1 MLKEEKMKEFVVYN
15 GGTLS
20 YNACDDPSVLKKG
33 QIYEITDIDRGSWQT
48 NFKLK
53 GVRGTF
59 NSVWFDEIKNVE
71 LAFSEESPVEG
82 QRYNLKKVDINE
94 MKVVPVRTSKVQSV
108 QRIYGGYVI
117 KTVNTVYLVKVM
129 TF

>member
-1 MLKEEKMKEFVVYN
+1 MIKEEKMKEFVVYN

-48 NFKLK
+48 NYKLK
-53 GVRGTF
+53 GVDGWF

-71 LAFSEESPVEG
+71 LAFSKESPVEG

-94 MKVVPVRTSKVQSV
+94 MKVVPVRTSTVQRV

-117 KTVNTVYLVKVM
+117 KTVNTVYLVK
-129 TF
+129 TS

>member
-1 MLKEEKMKEFVVYN
+1 MKEFVVYN

-20 YNACDDPSVLKKG
+20 YKTCDDPSVLEKG
-33 QIYEITDIDRGSWQT
+33 KIYEITDIDRGSWQT

-71 LAFSEESPVEG
+71 LAFSGEIPVEG
-82 QRYNLKKVDINE
+82 QRYNLKKVDTNE
-94 MKVVPVRTSKVQSV
+94 MKVVPIRTSTVQ
-108 QRIYGGYVI
+108 IYGGYVI

>member
-1 MLKEEKMKEFVVYN
+1 MKKFVVYN

-20 YNACDDPSVLKKG
+20 YYTCDDPSVLKKG
-33 QIYEITDIDRGSWQT
+33 QIYEITGIDRGSWQT
-48 NFKLK
+48 NFRLK
-53 GVRGTF
+53 GIKGTF

-71 LAFSEESPVEG
+71 LAFSEEIPVEG

-94 MKVVPVRTSKVQSV
+94 MKVVPVRTSTVRSV
-108 QRIYGGYVI
+108 QRIYGGYAI
-117 KTVNTVYLVKVM
+117 ETVNTVYLVKVM

>member
-1 MLKEEKMKEFVVYN
+1 MKEFVVYN

-20 YNACDDPSVLKKG
+20 YRPCDDPSVLKKG
-33 QIYEITDIDRGSWQT
+33 QIYEITDIDQGSWQT
-48 NFKLK
+48 NFRLK
-53 GVRGTF
+53 GIRGTF
-59 NSVWFDEIKNVE
+59 NSVWFDKIKNVE
-71 LAFSEESPVEG
+71 LAFSEEIPVEG

-94 MKVVPVRTSKVQSV
+94 MKVVPVRTSTVQSA

>member
-71 LAFSEESPVEG
+71 LAFSEESHVEG

-94 MKVVPVRTSKVQSV
+94 MKVVPVRTSTVQNV